1 MHCYL
6 FHVSLQGIDKRSAES
21 LRRDWHSGKMRSLS
35 RSCLELAGA
44 GGGVLRMGDGVSPHV
59 SEAAAGMEWGDCVVL
74 GNNRQ
79 NEGPEIRH
87 PHHMKHD
94 EGIILLV
101 EGFEK
106 KCL

>member
-1 MHCYL
+1 MGSAHMCPRP
-6 FHVSLQGIDKRSAES
+6 LQE
-21 LRRDWHSGKMRSLS
+21 
-35 RSCLELAGA
+35 
-44 GGGVLRMGDGVSPHV
+44 
-59 SEAAAGMEWGDCVVL
+59 EWGDCVVL

>member
-1 MHCYL
+1 MAFGKDAITISKL
-6 FHVSLQGIDKRSAES
+6 
-21 LRRDWHSGKMRSLS
+21 SGVDGR
-35 RSCLELAGA
+35 

-87 PHHMKHD
+87 LVHHMKHD

-101 EGFEK
+101 EGFG
-106 KCL
+106 